1 MAKRDYYDVLGVGK
15 NADAV
20 EIKKA
25 YRKKAVQYHPDKNPD
40 DKKAEGQFK
49 EVGEAFEVLSDDQ
62 KRAEYDQ
69 MGHAAFETAEELDQ
83 TESSPVTEEDGNPD
97 RNAPEEPKPAAN
109 GRRSCY
115 PGWGA
120 NDL

>member
-1 MAKRDYYDVLGVGK
+1 MPEPESKDPTEEPSA
-15 NADAV
+15 
-20 EIKKA
+20 
-25 YRKKAVQYHPDKNPD
+25 
-40 DKKAEGQFK
+40 
-49 EVGEAFEVLSDDQ
+49 
-62 KRAEYDQ
+62 
-69 MGHAAFETAEELDQ
+69 AEELDQ

-97 RNAPEEPKPAAN
+97 ENAPEEPKPAAN